1 MTVLITIT
9 LMLLL
14 STKTCN
20 TITPSGE
27 MKIRQKDSI
36 IYVAASTFGGQLNDE
51 SETTYKKLVKPVGDN
66 DGCSPTIPRLQHNSQ
81 FYLLVAR
88 GNCSFIEKAIAAET
102 AGAKAI
108 VIYNSIEGIY
118 QGNSFASSTEYEC
131 NNGKSYVPTDDIVYP
146 VYSDEMVSRIPTECS
161 QNSKCSSGYCVLT
174 NTTNE
179 NGTLACCAWDLYMT
193 MGSSSDEA
201 IQPNIPAV
209 FARMQD
215 ADTLSSLPELDALTL
230 DVVIF
235 QRLTPAIDFSSVL
248 IWMIAVCTVAI
259 GSSRAAED
267 DKITTLLTKDGYGS
281 RRSSISDVNQSIPSP
296 QIPLSTASVVEPRSG
311 FILSRSNSMDSR
323 DFESVKGEHNPNS
336 LDITP
341 LHAVTFVIV
350 SSGFLLLLYFV
361 DLYFFVTI
369 MYLGSAALATN
380 LIFFYPAIKKV
391 GRKMHAYIVGIKN
404 ETYNEY
410 MSLGQAHFDI
420 PFMLGQILSTGLSIL
435 WYFYKDSNWVWLIQ
449 DFMGISVC
457 IMFLA
462 AIRLPNLKVAT
473 ILLGLA
479 FFYDVFF
486 VFVSPYLF
494 DSSVMVEVA
503 TGPTTA
509 HSDENYCE
517 KYPSDESCQTTQLP
531 MLLVVPTFSTYESS
545 ESMLGLGDIV
555 LPGLLLVWCARLD
568 MRRYGSL
575 SSESA
580 SKGYLPMALLGYALG
595 LLVANLAVDYFQ
607 AGQPA
612 LLYIV
617 PLTLGSVLSRS
628 HKSKSLR
635 DLWRSLPALKL
646 IALPVDIEETEALL
660 QRTDVVETVASWK
673 NELDVVVLANSSR
686 DSRESR
692 EERNNSSET
701 PFTDNRELVSSGS
714 SMTNNKNSNY
724 GLI

>member
-1 MTVLITIT
+1 MMTISKI
-9 LMLLL
+9 LMIIIILLM
-14 STKTCN
+14 KTCN
-20 TITPSGE
+20 SITPSGE

-36 IYVAASTFGGQLNDE
+36 IYVAASTFGGELNDE
-51 SETTYKKLVKPVGDN
+51 SETTYKKLVKPIGDD
-66 DGCSPTIPRLQHNSQ
+66 DGCSPVIPRLQHNSQ

-88 GNCSFIEKAIAAET
+88 GNCSFVDKAIAAET
-102 AGAKAI
+102 AGAKGI

-118 QGNSFASSTEYEC
+118 QGNNFASSSDYEC
-131 NNGKSYVPTDDIVYP
+131 NNGQSYIPTNELVYP
-146 VYSDEMVSRIPTECS
+146 VYSDEMISKIPTECS

-193 MGSSSDEA
+193 MGSSSDETV
-201 IQPNIPAV
+201 QPSIPAV

-230 DVVIF
+230 DVSIF
-235 QRLTPAIDFSSVL
+235 QRSTPIIDFSSVL

-281 RRSSISDVNQSIPSP
+281 RRSSISEINQRIPPP
-296 QIPLSTASVVEPRSG
+296 QIPLSTASIVEPRSG
-311 FILSRSNSMDSR
+311 FISSRSNSMDSR

-341 LHAVTFVIV
+341 LHAVAFVIV

-380 LIFFYPAIKKV
+380 LIFFYPAIKKL
-391 GRKMHAYIVGIKN
+391 GRKIHAYIAGIKN

-420 PFMLGQILSTGLSIL
+420 PFMLGQILSTGLSVL
-435 WYFYKDSNWVWLIQ
+435 WYFFKDSNWVWLIQ

-486 VFVSPYLF
+486 VFISPYFF

-517 KYPSDESCQTTQLP
+517 KYPTDESCQTTQLP
-531 MLLVVPTFSTYESS
+531 MLLVVPTFSSYESS

-617 PLTLGSVLSRS
+617 PLTLGPVLYRS
-628 HKSKSLR
+628 YNSKSLR

-660 QRTDVVETVASWK
+660 QRPDVVETVASWK
-673 NELDVVVLANSSR
+673 NEVDVVVLANSSR
-686 DSRESR
+686 DSRDSR
-692 EERNNSSET
+692 DEINNSSDT
-701 PFTDNRELVSSGS
+701 PFTDRDKELTSGGR
-714 SMTNNKNSNY
+714 TNNKNNNY

>member
-1 MTVLITIT
+1 MMIMIIQILLII
-9 LMLLL
+9 LIIND
-14 STKTCN
+14 CN
-20 TITPSGE
+20 CITPSGE
-27 MKIRQKDSI
+27 MKIRQEDSI
-36 IYVAASTFGGQLNDE
+36 LYVATGTFGGELSDE
-51 SETTYKKLVKPVGDN
+51 SETTYRKLVKPVGDN
-66 DGCSPTIPRLQHNSQ
+66 DGCNPEIPRLQHNSQ
-81 FYLLVAR
+81 FYLLVSR
-88 GNCSFIEKAIAAET
+88 GNCSFIDKAIAAET
-102 AGAKAI
+102 VGAKGI
-108 VIYNSIEGIY
+108 VVYNSIEGIY
-118 QGNSFASSTEYEC
+118 QGNDYASSTDYEC
-131 NNGKSYVPTDDIVYP
+131 DNGQSYIPTSEIVYP
-146 VYSDEMVSRIPTECS
+146 VYSDEMIAKIPTECS
-161 QNSKCSSGYCVLT
+161 QDSRCSSGHCVLT

-193 MGSSSDEA
+193 MGASSDESV
-201 IQPNIPAV
+201 QPSIPAV
-209 FARMQD
+209 FVRMTD
-215 ADTLSSLPELDALTL
+215 IDTLSTLPELDSLTL
-230 DVVIF
+230 DVSIF
-235 QRLTPAIDFSSVL
+235 QRSTPLIDFSSVL

-267 DKITTLLTKDGYGS
+267 DKITTLLTKDVMGS
-281 RRSSISDVNQSIPSP
+281 RRSSMSEANQRITPA
-296 QIPLSTASVVEPRSG
+296 QVPLSTASIVEPRSG
-311 FILSRSNSMDSR
+311 FVPSRSNSMDSR
-323 DFESVKGEHNPNS
+323 DFESVRGEHNPNS

-341 LHAVTFVIV
+341 LHAVAFVIV

-380 LIFFYPAIKKV
+380 IIVFYPAIKKI
-391 GRKMHAYIVGIKN
+391 GRKIHGYIVGIKS
-404 ETYNEY
+404 ETYSEY
-410 MSLGQAHFDI
+410 MSLGQAQFDI
-420 PFMLGQILSTGLSIL
+420 PFLFGQLLSTGLSVL
-435 WYFYKDSNWVWLIQ
+435 WYFFKDSNWVWLIQ

-462 AIRLPNLKVAT
+462 AVRLPNLKVAT

-479 FFYDVFF
+479 FFYDIFF
-486 VFVSPYLF
+486 VFISPYFF

-509 HSDENYCE
+509 HDDENYCE
-517 KYPSDESCQTTQLP
+517 KYPTDDTCQTTQLP
-531 MLLVVPTFSTYESS
+531 MLLVVPTFSSYEST

-595 LLVANLAVDYFQ
+595 LLVANLAVDYFK

-617 PLTLGSVLSRS
+617 PLTLGPVLYRS
-628 HKSKSLR
+628 YNSKSLR

-646 IALPVDIEETEALL
+646 FALPVDLEETEALL
-660 QRTDVVETVASWK
+660 QRPDVVETVASWK
-673 NELDVVVLANSSR
+673 NEVDVVILASSR
-686 DSRESR
+686 DSNDDD
-692 EERNNSSET
+692 RNNNDSQSSIPFSGRDET
-701 PFTDNRELVSSGS
+701 SNKAG
-714 SMTNNKNSNY
+714 NKNNY